1 MKRAVSFLLV
11 LAFALGVLCGCDTG
25 KPKKTLD
32 TPKNLAISSSG
43 VITWDAVEN
52 ASSYVVTVGDKTY
65 TVNETSYTVANTNVD
80 FNYSVAARADGYN
93 DSAAV
98 SGTWQAPRK
107 PDVPKNNI
115 AVAVSGGTEIRP
127 GKSMTLK
134 ATVTGTEDQTVI
146 WSITRGA
153 ENATIDELSGRLTA
167 NQTVT
172 GSGIVEVRAT
182 SLADET
188 CYGTKV
194 LTVLT
199 KPTLTQDMLDKLAGQ
214 GKIGF
219 DGFLYIEVYTIGLYS
234 SLYTTSSTTV
244 KTALDG
250 THWYAEYQNGG
261 LGVTSALYYTNRG
274 GVASQVGISFE
285 NTEEYAPMLDADG
298 NAVSWEASGLYN
310 NFAGLTTADFTFN
323 EDTWRYEYT
332 GADKTLPARMVA
344 SANPYDF
351 VPSGLSLIIEEG
363 EIMGLYSVC
372 DNDYTVVPGY
382 CSRQELTVAVN
393 YGETVE
399 VPTITRYATDD
410 KGIHDL
416 LNAAIA
422 KMRALDSYT
431 LTFKETTASYLT
443 GGRYT
448 TTGFI
453 ETITQSDCYFEPV
466 SVRYNAQGV
475 EEITKNGSPY
485 GYHKIRDDLYNTYHT
500 RTVGEGNLASEKFMA
515 SRAYNADFSHAR
527 PTFAFAAEIFNAYYA
542 DEDAGTV
549 TYYVDEPMSGVASC
563 FYYGVG
569 NDIALYGIFAQKGSV
584 TTYENGSYVT
594 RTYTPF
600 VTVDKESGYITEAG
614 FYFYLGSI
622 YGTVAI
628 SYSDFDA
635 AALPEEVSFEGYTPR
650 EVPTSWNDL
659 TVIISGQTDST
670 KDDHEEGAVK
680 ALREFFA
687 DEDICD
693 KIPFFGKVLGDTYG
707 FGMTTYHTSPAD
719 KRNHKAI
726 VFYYDVPLDRNYT
739 IDSSMTAVRE
749 YLVAQGFERNSADEY
764 EKDGIVIAP
773 IDSSLDFNIY
783 VWKK

>member
-1 MKRAVSFLLV
+1 MKRAVCFLLV
-11 LAFALGVLCGCDTG
+11 LAFAAGILCGCDTG

-32 TPKNLAISSSG
+32 APKNLTISSSG

-52 ASSYVVTVGDKTY
+52 AASYIVTVGDKTY
-65 TVNETSYTVANTNVD
+65 TTKDTSYTVTNTNVD
-80 FNYSVAARADGYN
+80 FNYSVVATADGYN
-93 DSAAV
+93 DSDAAA
-98 SGTWQAPRK
+98 GTWQAPRK
-107 PDVPKNNI
+107 PDVPKSSI
-115 AVAVSGGTEIRP
+115 AVAVKGGTEVRP
-127 GKSMTLK
+127 GKSLTLT
-134 ATVTGTEDQTVI
+134 ATVTGADDQTVI
-146 WSITRGA
+146 WSIVSGG

-167 NQTVT
+167 AKTVK

-182 SLADET
+182 SIVDET
-188 CYGTKV
+188 CYGTKI
-194 LTVLT
+194 LTVLS
-199 KPTLTQDMLDKLAGQ
+199 KPVLTQEMLDRLGSEGKL
-214 GKIGF
+214 GF
-219 DGFLYIEVYTIGLYS
+219 DGFLYIEVYTIGLYA

-261 LGVTSALYYTNRG
+261 LGVTSALYYTNRDG
-274 GVASQVGISFE
+274 IANQVGVSYE
-285 NTEEYAPMLDADG
+285 NAEEYAPMLDADG
-298 NAVSWEASGLYN
+298 NAVSWRASGLYN
-310 NFAGLTTADFTFN
+310 NFTGLSVDDFTFN
-323 EDTWRYEYT
+323 EETWRYEYT
-332 GADKTLPARMVA
+332 GEDKTLPARMVA

-382 CSRQELTVAVN
+382 RSRQELTVAVN

-399 VPTITRYATDD
+399 VPTITRYPTDD
-410 KGIHDL
+410 KGLHDL

-422 KMRALDSYT
+422 RMKGLDSYT

-453 ETITQSDCYFEPV
+453 ETITDGDCYFEPI

-475 EEITKNGSPY
+475 EEITRTGSNY
-485 GYHKIRDDLYNTYHT
+485 GYHRIRDDLYNTYHT
-500 RTVGEGNLASEKFMA
+500 RTVEDGGMTAEKFMA

-527 PTFAFAAEIFNAYYA
+527 PTFAFAAEIFNSYYA

-584 TTYENGSYVT
+584 TVYENGAYTT

-600 VTVDKESGYITEAG
+600 VTVDRESGYITEAG

-628 SYSDFDA
+628 EYGNFDT
-635 AALPEEVSFEGYTPR
+635 AALPEDVSFAGYVPR
-650 EVPTSWNDL
+650 EVPASWDDL
-659 TVIISGQTDST
+659 TIIISGETDST

-680 ALREFFA
+680 ALRDFFG

-693 KIPFFGKVLGDTYG
+693 KIPFFGEVLGDTYG
-707 FGMTTYHTSPAD
+707 FGMTTYHTSAGD
-719 KRNHKAI
+719 KRNHKSI

-739 IDSSMTAVRE
+739 IDSSMTAIRN
-749 YLVAQGFERNSADEY
+749 YLTEQGFVRNSADEY
-764 EKDGIVIAP
+764 EKDGLVIAP